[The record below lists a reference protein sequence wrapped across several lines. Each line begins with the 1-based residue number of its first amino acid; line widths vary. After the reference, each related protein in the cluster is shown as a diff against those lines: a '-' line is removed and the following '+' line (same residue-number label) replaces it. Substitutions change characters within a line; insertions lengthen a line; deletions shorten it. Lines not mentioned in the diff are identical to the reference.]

1 MFTAVQNFIDE
12 KGLRYGI
19 AFLLL
24 FGLGTGI
31 WFGYKWYQ
39 KGKEQAAFKELAE
52 SVDAYTVALAGTESK
67 EKLMDSERAFL
78 AGSTA
83 HQSSALYPFF
93 LAFQAD
99 AFMRQGKIR
108 EAAEQLDKALAV
120 MDKKNPLYYLY
131 ALKTA
136 LVNIDTKDATR
147 EQRGRAQLEELSN
160 DVANPLQEMALV
172 YSGLDARARGEKAL
186 ALTKFN
192 AVTARSKKDSF
203 WRQLVE
209 MKLKSGD

>member
-1 MFTAVQNFIDE
+1 
-12 KGLRYGI
+12 
-19 AFLLL
+19 
-24 FGLGTGI
+24 
-31 WFGYKWYQ
+31 
-39 KGKEQAAFKELAE
+39 
-52 SVDAYTVALAGTESK
+52 
-67 EKLMDSERAFL
+67 MDSERAFL
-78 AGSTA
+78 AGSVA
-83 HQSSALYPFF
+83 HKSSSLYPFF

-99 AFMRQGKIR
+99 ALIRLGKLV
-108 EAAEQLDKALAV
+108 EAAEQLDSALAA
-120 MDKKNPLYYLY
+120 MDKRNPLYYLY

-147 EQRGRAQLEELSN
+147 EQRGRVLLDSLST

-172 YSGLDARARGEKAL
+172 YSGLDARARGEKSL

-192 AVTARSKKDSF
+192 DVLARSKKDSF